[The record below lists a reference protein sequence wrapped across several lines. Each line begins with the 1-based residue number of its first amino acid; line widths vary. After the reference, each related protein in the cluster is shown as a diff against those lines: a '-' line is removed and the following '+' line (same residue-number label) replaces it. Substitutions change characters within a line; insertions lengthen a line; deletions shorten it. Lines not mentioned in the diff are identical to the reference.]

1 MFQFE
6 YIEAIYWLAGLP
18 VLILLLFAS
27 IKLKQHQIKKL
38 GTPRVIQKL
47 LPNWSYLREITKG
60 ILFVCAIALITI
72 AWANPQWGTKTEK
85 VSVKSSD
92 VIIALDI
99 SQSMMAQDI
108 SPNRLERAKRM
119 AGELVK
125 GLKGNRIGLIFF
137 AGSAYLQMPLTNDYA
152 AAELLLKSANTRQA
166 GTQGTAIADAIDLS
180 LNAFQTEKNAQ
191 KAVIVISDGEN
202 HDQEAIDA
210 AASAKEAG
218 TFVFTIG
225 VGTEK
230 GELIPV
236 KTSAGTSYKVD
247 KSGQFVKSKL
257 NIQLMQDIAN
267 AGGGEA
273 YLLNQGKE
281 LIKDIKTQ
289 LEKLEKQEVE
299 QRSFSEFESY
309 FQYFLF
315 LGILFLVIEFLIG
328 PGKYR
333 VAKNQMS

>member
-6 YIEAIYWLAGLP
+6 NIEAIYWLPIIP
-18 VLILLLFAS
+18 VLLILLFVSL
-27 IKLKQHQIKKL
+27 KLKQRQIKKL
-38 GTPRVIQKL
+38 GSSKIVNRL
-47 LPNWSYLREITKG
+47 LPNWSAAREWTKI
-60 ILFVCAIALITI
+60 ILLILSLSLI
-72 AWANPQWGTKTEK
+72 IISWANPQWGTKTEK
-85 VSVKSSD
+85 VTAKRSD

-99 SQSMMAQDI
+99 SQSMMAEDI

-119 AGELVK
+119 ATELVK
-125 GLKGNRIGLIFF
+125 GLRGNRIGLIFF
-137 AGSAYLQMPLTNDYA
+137 AGSAYLQMPLTTDYA
-152 AAELLLKSANTRQA
+152 AAELFLKSANTRQA

-180 LNAFQTEKNAQ
+180 VSAFKSEKNAQ

-210 AASAKEAG
+210 AAQANETG

-230 GELIPV
+230 GELIPLETNRGRVYKTDDSGQTV
-236 KTSAGTSYKVD
+236 KT
-247 KSGQFVKSKL
+247 KL
-257 NIQLMQDIAN
+257 NIQLMQDIAS

-281 LIKDIKTQ
+281 LIEDIKTQ
-289 LEKLEKQEVE
+289 LNKLEKQEVE

-315 LGILFLVIEFLIG
+315 FGILFLVIEFLLP
-328 PGKYR
+328 PGR
-333 VAKNQMS
+333 VKVKKN